1 MMYTKELL
9 FSEFKEVTKK
19 DERSKKPSYKHRIAY
34 LQSLKED
41 FDKTPKNFSNINIS
55 SEQLQNL
62 IDDWSAPKPI
72 DAFYKR
78 GFGMTYAEK
87 KAEEDAEY
95 YDLSK
100 GEKVYMKKKLEDTD
114 TVH

>member
-1 MMYTKELL
+1 
-9 FSEFKEVTKK
+9 
-19 DERSKKPSYKHRIAY
+19 
-34 LQSLKED
+34 
-41 FDKTPKNFSNINIS
+41 
-55 SEQLQNL
+55 
-62 IDDWSAPKPI
+62 
-72 DAFYKR
+72 
-78 GFGMTYAEK
+78 MTYAEK